1 MPDRNPGRPQ
11 ADSLP
16 RRILAAAPI
25 AAALALIATL
35 LFAHLGI
42 RELRG
47 DEGLYSLVVAD
58 LLRGESGLRLT
69 HEGRHYLNK
78 PPLAFYAMGLSAAVR
93 GLDETALRLPAAT
106 ASFLLMALVL
116 KVAHRRAGAWCAAL
130 GCLIVVASPRF
141 LGNHGLRSA
150 VTEPWLLLFTLAAVL
165 AWARARPR
173 GSGAVLRAVF
183 PWILAG
189 ALTKGPVGPALV
201 GLTLLLGELLL
212 PPPTAAPGP
221 PSEGFRRRLLAPV
234 LLASAGLASHL
245 AWWLWNYPSL
255 AQLAKFLRRDWIQ
268 RATGDLQKEHL
279 QGPFFFLDRIAGD
292 IGWWL
297 LLLVPALLPAVWRRL
312 RREGDA
318 EGLALR
324 LLPLLTLLVFSLSS
338 SKLVWY
344 CYPAYPAI
352 AILMAEGLAEVCR
365 TARARAWLPGL
376 IVVALLVPLAPR
388 LDRAWKMVRWAPAN
402 TLTQLALLAE
412 RQPGAAVYADLRL
425 SNPDHLPREWNRFA
439 LTYRLRALPWPHDAR
454 LPEGECRY
462 FVSPAPESAPAL
474 AGLPAPA
481 RQVATQPGRDPELW
495 VVDLCRDEFGR
506 RLVRP

>member
-1 MPDRNPGRPQ
+1 MPDRKPLRPP

-16 RRILAAAPI
+16 RRILAAVPVAV
-25 AAALALIATL
+25 ALALIASL

-78 PPLAFYAMGLSAAVR
+78 PPLAFYAMGLSAALR
-93 GLDETALRLPAAT
+93 GLDETALRLPAAA
-106 ASFLLMALVL
+106 ASCLLMALVL
-116 KVAHRRAGAWCAAL
+116 AVARRRSGPWFAAL
-130 GCLIVVASPRF
+130 GSLVIVASPRL

-150 VTEPWLLLFTLAAVL
+150 VTEPWLLLFTLGAVL

-173 GSGAVLRAVF
+173 GSGAVVRAVL

-212 PPPTAAPGP
+212 PPRAAAPGLP
-221 PSEGFRRRLLAPV
+221 PESLPRRCLAPAV
-234 LLASAGLASHL
+234 LAVAGLASHL

-255 AQLAKFLRRDWIQ
+255 AQLSKFLRRDWIQ
-268 RATGDLQKEHL
+268 RATGNLQKEHL

-312 RREGDA
+312 RAEGDA

-324 LLPLLTLLVFSLSS
+324 LLPLWTLLVFSLSS

-344 CYPAYPAI
+344 SYPAYPAI
-352 AILMAEGLAEVCR
+352 AILMAEGLAEVRR
-365 TARARAWLPGL
+365 TFRARTWLPAL
-376 IVVALLVPLAPR
+376 LVIVLLVPLVLR

-425 SNPDHLPREWNRFA
+425 SNPANLPREWNRFA
-439 LTYRLRALPWPHDAR
+439 LTYRLRAIPWPHDAR
-454 LPEGECRY
+454 LPDGACRY
-462 FVSPAPESAPAL
+462 FVSPDPASAPAL
-474 AGLPAPA
+474 AGFAAQA
-481 RQVATQPGRDPELW
+481 RQVARQPGRDPDLW
-495 VVDLCRDEFGR
+495 VVDLCRDEFAR